1 MTTVAMGREPDSVPC
16 PACGAPEGKPCQR
29 GDRALR
35 RFHYQRMRL
44 ARGAA
49 AARRAA
55 FETNY
60 LSSINPAAARPPP
73 VGVDLRDH
81 FAGQVM
87 AQLADEEYDSLGE
100 WVGDVAYR
108 AYLLADAML
117 HERNKSR

>member
-1 MTTVAMGREPDSVPC
+1 M
-16 PACGAPEGKPCQR
+16 PEGRP
-29 GDRALR
+29 GVAPLPLPA
-35 RFHYQRMRL
+35 H
-44 ARGAA
+44 AA